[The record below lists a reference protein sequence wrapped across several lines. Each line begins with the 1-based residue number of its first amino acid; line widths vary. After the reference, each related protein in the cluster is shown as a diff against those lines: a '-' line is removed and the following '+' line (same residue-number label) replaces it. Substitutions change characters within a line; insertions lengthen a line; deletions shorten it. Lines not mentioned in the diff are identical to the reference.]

1 MLEHVHMLDSV
12 FSMEEVI
19 YIAIWAFLGSI
30 LGFFS
35 FSYIPRKAPIDNVKR
50 CIKSICVGIFI
61 AFPIC
66 LYLEETDTFSKTL
79 NITIG
84 GLGAFGLPDMLLN
97 WWPRIAEALASRAVT
112 TIGDPTIELPKP
124 KPRKRRK
131 TEESEEG

>member
-97 WWPRIAEALASRAVT
+97 WWPRIAEALASRAVK
-112 TIGDPTIELPKP
+112 TIGDPTVELPKP
-124 KPRKRRK
+124 RNKPK
-131 TEESEEG
+131 TEEPKEE

>member
-1 MLEHVHMLDSV
+1 MLDSV

-97 WWPRIAEALASRAVT
+97 WWPRIAEALASRAVK
-112 TIGDPTIELPKP
+112 TIGDPTVELPKP
-124 KPRKRRK
+124 KPRNKPK
-131 TEESEEG
+131 IEEPKEE